1 MRAGGDGSGGGGGS
15 GGRGGGVRS
24 IFSSAAPSATKIGS
38 STRSAI
44 TISAQMNSSTR
55 AQSNALQLKHLS
67 FFLRCLLSFF
77 LRCLRTRLRLLS
89 CSTSSLSS
97 SSELSSSLPQSPPR
111 RVGTV
116 WKRFSP
122 RILPMVDQ
130 RLLARWAS
138 PWTERTG
145 ARSSPRERVKFAA
158 LTRPCAT
165 VFSDSRHDEQR
176 APHDTK
182 QETPM
187 P

>member
-1 MRAGGDGSGGGGGS
+1 M
-15 GGRGGGVRS
+15 RS

-38 STRSAI
+38 STRFAI
-44 TISAQMNSSTR
+44 TISAPINSSTS
-55 AQSNALQLKHLS
+55 AQSNALQLKHL
-67 FFLRCLLSFF
+67 LFF

-97 SSELSSSLPQSPPR
+97 SSELSSSLPPSPPR

>member
-97 SSELSSSLPQSPPR
+97 SSELSSSLPPSPPR

-122 RILPMVDQ
+122 RILPMVD
-130 RLLARWAS
+130 RARPAPSAEWYKLTAKTAREVLLLLVIPLVSLRCYH
-138 PWTERTG
+138 
-145 ARSSPRERVKFAA
+145 F
-158 LTRPCAT
+158 L
-165 VFSDSRHDEQR
+165 
-176 APHDTK
+176 
-182 QETPM
+182 
-187 P
+187 

>member
-1 MRAGGDGSGGGGGS
+1 MRSLLT
-15 GGRGGGVRS
+15 
-24 IFSSAAPSATKIGS
+24 SAAPSATKIGS

-67 FFLRCLLSFF
+67 FFLRCL
-77 LRCLRTRLRLLS
+77 RTRLRLLS

-97 SSELSSSLPQSPPR
+97 SSELSSSLSPSPPR

-138 PWTERTG
+138 PWTERSCENSEKLTKR
-145 ARSSPRERVKFAA
+145 AREV
-158 LTRPCAT
+158 C
-165 VFSDSRHDEQR
+165 R
-176 APHDTK
+176 AYS
-182 QETPM
+182 
-187 P
+187 

>member
-1 MRAGGDGSGGGGGS
+1 M
-15 GGRGGGVRS
+15 RS

-55 AQSNALQLKHLS
+55 AQPNALQLKHLS

-97 SSELSSSLPQSPPR
+97 SSELSSSL

-138 PWTERTG
+138 PWTERRC
-145 ARSSPRERVKFAA
+145 ARSSPVTKRAREVCSAY
-158 LTRPCAT
+158 
-165 VFSDSRHDEQR
+165 S
-176 APHDTK
+176 
-182 QETPM
+182 
-187 P
+187 

>member
-1 MRAGGDGSGGGGGS
+1 MRSLLT
-15 GGRGGGVRS
+15 
-24 IFSSAAPSATKIGS
+24 SAAPSATKIGS

-97 SSELSSSLPQSPPR
+97 SSELSSSLSPSPPR

-138 PWTERTG
+138 PWTERAS
-145 ARSSPRERVKFAA
+145 ARSSQPRERVKFAA
-158 LTRPCAT
+158 LTPADTRRDR
-165 VFSDSRHDEQR
+165 FLSDSRHDEQH
-176 APHDTK
+176 APT
-182 QETPM
+182 
-187 P
+187 

>member
-1 MRAGGDGSGGGGGS
+1 MRSLLT
-15 GGRGGGVRS
+15 
-24 IFSSAAPSATKIGS
+24 SAAPSATKIGS

-97 SSELSSSLPQSPPR
+97 SSELSSSLPPSPPR

-138 PWTERTG
+138 PWTERSCENSEKLTKR
-145 ARSSPRERVKFAA
+145 AREVCRAYSCGHPA
-158 LTRPCAT
+158 RP
-165 VFSDSRHDEQR
+165 FSI
-176 APHDTK
+176 
-182 QETPM
+182 
-187 P
+187 

>member
-1 MRAGGDGSGGGGGS
+1 MRSLLT
-15 GGRGGGVRS
+15 
-24 IFSSAAPSATKIGS
+24 SAAPSATKIGS
-38 STRSAI
+38 STRFAI
-44 TISAQMNSSTR
+44 TISAPINSSTS

-97 SSELSSSLPQSPPR
+97 SSELSSSLPPSPPR

-138 PWTERTG
+138 PWTERESAT
-145 ARSSPRERVKFAA
+145 SSQLPRERAKFAA
-158 LTRPCAT
+158 GYFLR
-165 VFSDSRHDEQR
+165 F
-176 APHDTK
+176 
-182 QETPM
+182 TPL
-187 P
+187 PFL